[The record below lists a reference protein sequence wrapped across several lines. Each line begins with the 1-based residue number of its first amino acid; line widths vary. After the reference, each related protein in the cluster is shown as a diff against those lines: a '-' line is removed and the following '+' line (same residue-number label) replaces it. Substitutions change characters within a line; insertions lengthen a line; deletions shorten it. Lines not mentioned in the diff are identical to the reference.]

1 MDAPTRA
8 RIFEP
13 FFTTKPKG
21 QGTGL
26 GLAMV
31 YGFVKQSHGHVWVYS
46 EVNRGTT
53 FKVYLPTTEEPVTR
67 EPAATR
73 VPHATRGT
81 ETILLVEDED
91 VVRDFASKVLGRHGY
106 AVHAVAEPS
115 RALEHALAHRGVI
128 DVLLSDVV
136 LPEMNGRAL
145 AERIQELHPEVKI
158 LFMSGY
164 TDNAIVH
171 HGVLDEGMWFLQ
183 KPFSAQAL
191 VERVRDLLESTAAA
205 KR

>member
-1 MDAPTRA
+1 VLITVSDTGHGMDAQTRA
-8 RIFEP
+8 RVFEP

-31 YGFVKQSHGHVWVYS
+31 YGVVKQSNGHVWVYS

-53 FKVYLPTTEEPVTR
+53 FKVYLPTTDEPVTK
-67 EPAATR
+67 EPLPTTR
-73 VPHATRGT
+73 PHATCGA

-91 VVRDFASKVLGRHGY
+91 VVRDFASKGLGR
-106 AVHAVAEPS
+106 
-115 RALEHALAHRGVI
+115 
-128 DVLLSDVV
+128 
-136 LPEMNGRAL
+136 
-145 AERIQELHPEVKI
+145 
-158 LFMSGY
+158 
-164 TDNAIVH
+164 

-191 VERVRDLLESTAAA
+191 VERVRDLLETTAAA
-205 KR
+205 GR